1 MLLDD
6 MHPFLLAFLLTSDA
20 FEAKLNVCPQH
31 TPIGV
36 LIRRGGLVPKVAKA
50 QRQPI
55 SAAQSPFFNAVM
67 DFFMHS
73 VKKLVIIQ
81 YRSDSLTLVRETGK
95 NQTPF

>member
-6 MHPFLLAFLLTSDA
+6 MHPFLLAFLLTSNA
-20 FEAKLNVCPQH
+20 VEAKLNVFTQQ

-36 LIRRGGLVPKVAKA
+36 LIRRGGLVPEVAET

-55 SAAQSPFFNAVM
+55 PAAQPSFFNTVM
-67 DFFMHS
+67 DFFVHS
-73 VKKLVIIQ
+73 GIKLVIVQ
-81 YRSDSLTLVRETGK
+81 YRPDSLTLVRETGK